1 MTDVSI
7 SSRFKSSRLV
17 VTIALLLYPG
27 LAPYGGAPMGGL
39 GPPKTGPHGQHPRT
53 CRQCRVGQAPSG
65 MPASGPLWGHP
76 DGGAGASEDW
86 SPQTRRYV
94 PFVMFLTPSLAFLA
108 TCGLC
113 NCRHSACSSMF
124 HKEKEK
130 YRDAETERQI
140 NAKMC
145 LQMCMRYVRNHVH
158 MLYPSALQNQF
169 LHCRVKFF
177 TTVTS
182 NDFEWL

>member
-1 MTDVSI
+1 MYGTCVYNVQATTQTRSHLWDI
-7 SSRFKSSRLV
+7 GLRRRLV
-17 VTIALLLYPG
+17 PF
-27 LAPYGGAPMGGL
+27 M
-39 GPPKTGPHGQHPRT
+39 
-53 CRQCRVGQAPSG
+53 
-65 MPASGPLWGHP
+65 SGPLWGHP

-86 SPQTRRYV
+86 SPQTRRHV
-94 PFVMFLTPSLAFLA
+94 PFVTFLTPSLAFFA

-124 HKEKEK
+124 HKEKKK

-158 MLYPSALQNQF
+158 MLYPSALQNQ
-169 LHCRVKFF
+169 LLYCRVRFF